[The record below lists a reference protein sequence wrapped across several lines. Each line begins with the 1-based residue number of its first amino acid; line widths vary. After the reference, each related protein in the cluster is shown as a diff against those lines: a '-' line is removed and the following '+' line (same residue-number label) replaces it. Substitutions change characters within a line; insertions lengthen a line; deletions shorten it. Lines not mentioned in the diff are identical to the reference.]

1 MTKPTRDELKDLL
14 RDSHQRDRRDPV
26 ERAKGLD
33 ALLAAADPPA
43 PVAPQ
48 AGGKKVVAGVAVTV
62 IAVGL
67 AAWWL
72 KPAPDEVR
80 PVVVDAG
87 VPQVV
92 APPVVAPPVVA
103 PPVVV
108 EVVDAG
114 GTAVETVDASVR
126 AVVVVPVRPKVIEE
140 EETPDSLARE
150 LTLLDSARKEL
161 QTSPASALS
170 TLTTYER
177 EFPRGSMRTEA
188 ALVRVEVLMR
198 LNRRTEAEKLARSL
212 IAADRDGLV
221 KRRVFKLLDAGVP

>member
-33 ALLAAADPPA
+33 ALLAAADAPA

-87 VPQVV
+87 VPQL
-92 APPVVAPPVVA
+92 VAPPVVA

-114 GTAVETVDASVR
+114 VTAVEPVDASVP
-126 AVVVVPVRPKVIEE
+126 AVVVVPARPKVIEE
-140 EETPDSLARE
+140 DETPDSLARE

-221 KRRVFKLLDAGVP
+221 KRRVSKLLDAGVP